1 MYCRSQQWSDG
12 NTDTDSIAAAAGD
25 FNNSSQH
32 SDHTTDDDATA
43 AILASLQRQRSNQ
56 SLTSNTSQQQ
66 QQQPIAVSTT
76 SSTHDTDVYSK
87 LSESARNLHDQI
99 PDLTYMLQT
108 QIQVPVKG
116 VMTGSGMRTRVLSDA
131 FNFDDS

>member
-1 MYCRSQQWSDG
+1 MYNRSRQWSDG
-12 NTDTDSIAAAAGD
+12 NADTDSTAAAAGD
-25 FNNSSQH
+25 INSSSQH
-32 SDHTTDDDATA
+32 TVHTTDDDATA

-56 SLTSNTSQQQ
+56 SLTSNSSQQQ
-66 QQQPIAVSTT
+66 QQSHTVAA
-76 SSTHDTDVYSK
+76 SSAHDADVFAS
-87 LSESARNLHDQI
+87 LSESARNLYDQI